1 MNKHLTI
8 GLFTDA
14 HTASGVL
21 LSTRY
26 GSHSPKK
33 LATAV
38 QTFTERGVDLIVNL
52 GDAID
57 LVEGDP
63 VRPADHLAGIGE
75 IVERGGVPGHMV
87 LGNHDVAC
95 LSNADLLTHS
105 GAVGKAPY
113 YSFNR
118 GGVHFVV
125 LDTNRFEDGSDYA
138 PYNMPEDW
146 GDSWL
151 GEEQLAWL
159 ANDLAAAGK
168 KPTVIFSHAELGER
182 ITADGEDPHVVKDAA
197 AARVIIESAPNVRAV
212 IAGHYHAGRFA
223 EFGKIPHIT
232 LGAMCEGPF
241 PEHNAYAILH
251 VHRDGNIEIEGFG
264 DQPSWP

>member
-33 LATAV
+33 IATAI
-38 QTFTERGVDLIVNL
+38 QTFAERGVDLIVNL

-57 LVEGDP
+57 LVDGDP
-63 VRPADHLAGIGE
+63 VSPAEHLAGVRE
-75 IVERGGVPGHMV
+75 IVQRCGVPCHMV
-87 LGNHDVAC
+87 LGNHDVAY
-95 LSNADLLTHS
+95 LSKADLLAYS
-105 GAVGKAPY
+105 DRAAY

-118 GGVHFVV
+118 GGAHFVV
-125 LDTNRFEDGSDYA
+125 LDTNRFEDGSDYC
-138 PYNMPEDW
+138 PDHMPEDW
-146 GDSWL
+146 GDAWL
-151 GEEQLAWL
+151 GDEQLAWL
-159 ANDLAAAGK
+159 AEDLTKAGK
-168 KPTVIFSHAELGER
+168 KPTVIFSHADLGER
-182 ITADGEDPHVVKDAA
+182 VTADGEDLHVAKDAA
-197 AARVIIESAPNVRAV
+197 AARAIIESAPNVRAV